1 MPVLVHKYGGTSV
14 GTVERIRAV
23 ADRVLAAQ
31 RTGHHMVVVVSA
43 MGQYTDDLLE
53 LARQITTEPNQR
65 ELDMLL
71 TAGER
76 ISMALLA
83 LALQDRGARAI
94 SFTGSQTG
102 ILTDERHGRAR
113 VTEIRPHRVREALNK
128 GAIVIVAG
136 FQGVSREREVTTLGR
151 GGSDTTAV
159 ALAASFGAACV
170 IHTDVDGVFSA
181 DPRLVPEARRLARI
195 GYDVMSLLAH
205 AGAQVLHAR
214 CVDLAAKYKV
224 PLEVKSSFHEGEGTM
239 ITDPAAL
246 EGPAVRAIA
255 LERHAVLA
263 VLEGTDCAP
272 GAEGSV
278 LEALSALDVPVDALA
293 LDSGRGR
300 VRLAWTLSEAD
311 ASAFEAAWAATAP
324 PAGRW
329 QLTLER
335 GRSLVT
341 LAGHDLA
348 GDADVALAASRVL
361 SRSEI
366 PVLGARVT
374 PLSVSFLV
382 PSERAD
388 DAMRRL
394 HTEMIE
400 KAGSGTPA
408 R

>member
-1 MPVLVHKYGGTSV
+1 VITPDGAKREQEGRV
-14 GTVERIRAV
+14 
-23 ADRVLAAQ
+23 DRPSC
-31 RTGHHMVVVVSA
+31 RC
-43 MGQYTDDLLE
+43 
-53 LARQITTEPNQR
+53 I
-65 ELDMLL
+65 
-71 TAGER
+71 
-76 ISMALLA
+76 
-83 LALQDRGARAI
+83 
-94 SFTGSQTG
+94 
-102 ILTDERHGRAR
+102 
-113 VTEIRPHRVREALNK
+113 
-128 GAIVIVAG
+128 
-136 FQGVSREREVTTLGR
+136 
-151 GGSDTTAV
+151 
-159 ALAASFGAACV
+159 
-170 IHTDVDGVFSA
+170 
-181 DPRLVPEARRLARI
+181 
-195 GYDVMSLLAH
+195 
-205 AGAQVLHAR
+205 HAR
-214 CVDLAAKYKV
+214 
-224 PLEVKSSFHEGEGTM
+224 
-239 ITDPAAL
+239 
-246 EGPAVRAIA
+246 
-255 LERHAVLA
+255 
-263 VLEGTDCAP
+263 
-272 GAEGSV
+272 
-278 LEALSALDVPVDALA
+278 
-293 LDSGRGR
+293 SGYF
-300 VRLAWTLSEAD
+300 LIPCWKT